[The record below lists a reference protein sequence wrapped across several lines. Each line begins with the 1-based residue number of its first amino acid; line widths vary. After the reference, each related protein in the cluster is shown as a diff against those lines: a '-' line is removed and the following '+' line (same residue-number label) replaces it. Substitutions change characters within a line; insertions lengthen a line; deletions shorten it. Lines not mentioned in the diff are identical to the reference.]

1 VARSIFRQAL
11 NILDDLRGGGSLGAN
26 EKWAREIAGE
36 LAKCET
42 ALDKA
47 K

>member
-1 VARSIFRQAL
+1 MFRQAL
-11 NILDDLRGGGSLGAN
+11 NILDDLPGGGSLGAN
-26 EKWAREIAGE
+26 EQWAREIAGE
-36 LAKCET
+36 LPKCET